1 MFAAARARKM
11 RPMHE
16 SHRLFELRDE
26 EARERHAIRRA
37 ERQMAREARQMQQE
51 LRELEDAEAQA
62 LPRGRNRTAA

>member
-1 MFAAARARKM
+1 MFVAEPARKM

-37 ERQMAREARQMQQE
+37 ERQMAREARQMQRE
-51 LRELEDAEAQA
+51 LRVLEDAEKKAM
-62 LPRGRNRTAA
+62 PRGRNRTAA